1 MMDFNRNFPK
11 PDKNL
16 VYEFLS
22 LKNYFEQ
29 KYEILMNAKIIGWIH
44 RIQYIKV
51 DDIQDE
57 ISVIH
62 TSEIFDRKSFTF
74 VKCFVYEIPEERYL
88 YLDLKTLFKKAE
100 VEYHR
105 EKLGQIQC
113 QISVYENHSGNKY
126 DLIDDTVFQG
136 LWEKVLKV
144 SECDPDITWEKIE
157 EMDDQH

>member
-1 MMDFNRNFPK
+1 MGFNRNFSK

-29 KYEILMNAKIIGWIH
+29 KYEILMNAKIIRWIH
-44 RIQYIKV
+44 KIQYIKV

-62 TSEIFDRKSFTF
+62 TREIFDKTSLTF
-74 VKCFVYEIPEERYL
+74 VKCFVFDIPEERYL
-88 YLDLKTLFKKAE
+88 YLDLKTLFNKPE

-105 EKLGQIQC
+105 EKLCYIQGK
-113 QISVYENHSGNKY
+113 ISMYENHSGNIY
-126 DLIDDTVFQG
+126 DLIDEIEFNE
-136 LWEKVLKV
+136 LWNKVLKV
-144 SECDPDITWEKIE
+144 IECDPDITWEQIE
-157 EMDDQH
+157 QMDDQH